1 MAVGL
6 GLLGGSWWA
15 VGQPE
20 LQRADVRLGDLLR
33 WFGSP
38 AVDRVVVA
46 TTDLGSVYAVVGAAA
61 VLATS
66 GREET
71 ALDVLGVGTLA
82 WFVAQQNKVLVGR
95 RRPYEQEGTRRLL
108 RPPTGSSFPSGH
120 AAVAGGV
127 AGVLADQAGGPWRAM
142 VLRLVGAYVPLSR
155 VVAGVH
161 YPTDVLGGAGLG
173 LVLSALWRG
182 PVARYGH
189 CLLRLVWRVAT
200 GVGRRPPTGG
210 QPPSGGGPRR
220 DVEGRQGPT
229 GPRGRPPPPRS
240 TATSSRRPRGAR

>member
-1 MAVGL
+1 MSQLAPVTTRTRFSSRMALGL

-15 VGQPE
+15 ITQPE
-20 LQRADVRLGDLLR
+20 LQRADVRIGDGLR

-38 AVDRVVVA
+38 RVDRIVVA

-61 VLATS
+61 VLAAR

-82 WFVAQQNKVLVGR
+82 WVVAQQNKVVVGR
-95 RRPYEQEGTRRLL
+95 RRPYEEEGTHRLV
-108 RPPTGSSFPSGH
+108 RPPTGSSYPSGH

-127 AGVLADQAGGPWRAM
+127 SGVLADQARGPRSATA
-142 VLRLVGAYVPLSR
+142 LRLVGAYVSVSR

-182 PVARYGH
+182 PVAVAGRA
-189 CLLRLVWRVAT
+189 LLRPVLRGLVGTPAGLLRWRR
-200 GVGRRPPTGG
+200 GRTRAA
-210 QPPSGGGPRR
+210 GGP
-220 DVEGRQGPT
+220 DASAG
-229 GPRGRPPPPRS
+229 
-240 TATSSRRPRGAR
+240 TS